1 MKRLFPV
8 LLLFS
13 VIVYFS
19 SCEKDDICVEGD
31 TPLLVIGFY
40 DFEDTL
46 EFKAVP
52 NLRIKAL
59 VQMQGDSLLNDATAY
74 GFSDRGSSGDSITI
88 PLRIS
93 ENVTPYQIISGSA
106 DNDEGNE
113 NGSIDT
119 LSFTYTVNE
128 RFVSKACGFVANF
141 NELDTVRNVFAD
153 DWIKRITVQE
163 TDVELSNTIHVK
175 IFH

>member
-1 MKRLFPV
+1 MRRFFPIF
-8 LLLFS
+8 LLFS
-13 VIVYFS
+13 VTVHFS

-31 TPLLVIGFY
+31 TPLLIIGFY
-40 DFEDTL
+40 DIEDTL
-46 EFKAVP
+46 QFKAVP

-59 VQMQGDSLLNDATAY
+59 VEMDGDSLLNDPLTY

-93 ENVTPYQIISGSA
+93 ENSTPYQMISGSS
-106 DNDEGNE
+106 DNAGNE

-119 LSFTYTVNE
+119 LTFAYSVSE
-128 RFVSKACGFVANF
+128 KFVSRACGFVANF
-141 NELDTVRNVFAD
+141 NELDTLRNVMAD
-153 DWIKRITVQE
+153 DWIRRITLLE
-163 TDVELSNTIHVK
+163 TDIETTNTIHVK